1 VCAFS
6 ELSLTASIAAD
17 QAKLH
22 VSLSLS
28 LSSSPPIDSLLT
40 KTCQHSSLLLLAA
53 SFAAAV
59 AASAALHCK
68 GVSDVSGERNQFS
81 TLGADLQTYL
91 TCDSRLLLLPNLA
104 GQILSPFP
112 HVFTTFSYTT

>member
-6 ELSLTASIAAD
+6 ELSLTASIPAD

-22 VSLSLS
+22 VSLS
-28 LSSSPPIDSLLT
+28 LSSSPPIDSLLLT
-40 KTCQHSSLLLLAA
+40 ETCQHSSLLLLAA

-68 GVSDVSGERNQFS
+68 GVSDVSGKRNQFS

-91 TCDSRLLLLPNLA
+91 TCDSRLLSLPKLA
-104 GQILSPFP
+104 GQIISPFP
-112 HVFTTFSYTT
+112 HVFTTFSYNT